1 MQQSLVKQPS
11 DRQIVDFHDE
21 PNNLK
26 WMAEETQGEES
37 SVVGLR
43 CLVES
48 VKLLARNWKANN
60 KEGLI

>member
-1 MQQSLVKQPS
+1 MT
-11 DRQIVDFHDE
+11 
-21 PNNLK
+21 
-26 WMAEETQGEES
+26 EEAQGEES